1 MKKET
6 RYGKITARGFGGYR
20 QKCLRVMRMYR
31 HEDYEQLKL
40 EMPFGVTLRE
50 DNRWVILSGKFP
62 WEEIDREYRVCFT
75 SDEGQVALP
84 SRLAFGALYIQT
96 EEGFTDE
103 QTRRN
108 IQENPYLQYFCGFE
122 CYTMESPFDAS
133 MMTHFRKRI
142 SPEMIRRIN
151 GLMFAA
157 EAVASMDNEEE
168 EDETDVSGQE
178 NGSEP
183 DSQEVEEE
191 SPGNRGTLILD
202 ATCCPADI
210 HYPTDVGLLNH
221 ARELVEEMVDALYPA
236 AHDLYSEKPRTYR
249 QQARKKYLAYTKK
262 RIHTERETRAAIR
275 GNLQYIRR
283 DIGYIENMVK
293 HGVSLDLLGKELY
306 RKLLVIQELSRQQ
319 WDMYN
324 RKSHQI
330 EDRIVSIDQPHI
342 RPIVRGKA
350 GCPVEFGA
358 KVTVGLVGG
367 YAFVMRAQWDN
378 YSESKSL
385 KEAVE
390 EYRETFGFYPKTL
403 LADRAYPSRENRL
416 WCASQG
422 IRLSGPRLGR
432 KSAEEKASERK
443 QIYQDGCARV
453 VIEGTFGVA
462 KRRFGL
468 NRVMTRLPDTSMT
481 SISMGFLAAN
491 MERKLRLLFAP
502 EYGWTLDYD
511 FDLGELIIFP
521 RFPDGLVIQ

>member
-1 MKKET
+1 MK
-6 RYGKITARGFGGYR
+6 
-20 QKCLRVMRMYR
+20 MYR

-50 DNRWVILSGKFP
+50 DNRWVILSGLFP
-62 WEEIDREYRVCFT
+62 WEEIDREYQVHFE

-108 IQENPYLQYFCGFE
+108 IQENPYLQYFCGYE

-151 GLMFAA
+151 NLVFAP
-157 EAVASMDNEEE
+157 EAVASMDNPEDGETDATAQEDGNEPDLRIAEEE
-168 EDETDVSGQE
+168 T
-178 NGSEP
+178 SE
-183 DSQEVEEE
+183 
-191 SPGNRGTLILD
+191 NRGTLILD

-221 ARELVEEMVDALYPA
+221 ARELVEEMVDVLYPA
-236 AHDLYSEKPRTYR
+236 VHDLYSEKPRTYR
-249 QQARKKYLAYTKK
+249 QQARKRYLAYVKK
-262 RIHTERETRAAIR
+262 RTHTQRETRAVIR

-293 HGVSLDLLGKELY
+293 HGVSLGLLGKELY
-306 RKLLVIQELSRQQ
+306 RKLLVIQEICRQQ
-319 WDMYN
+319 WDMYD

-350 GCPVEFGA
+350 GHPVEFGA

-367 YAFVMRAQWDN
+367 YAFLMKAEWDN

-390 EYRETFGFYPKTL
+390 EYRETFGFYPKTI

-432 KSAEEKASERK
+432 KSAEEKVSESK
-443 QIYQDGCARV
+443 QIYQDGCERV
-453 VIEGTFGVA
+453 VIEGTFGVT
-462 KRRFGL
+462 KRRYGL
-468 NRVMTRLPDTSMT
+468 DQVMTRLPDTSMT
-481 SISMGFLAAN
+481 SISIGFLAAN
-491 MERKLRLLFAP
+491 MERKLRLHFAP
-502 EYGWTLDYD
+502 EFRWALDYD

-521 RFPDGLVIQ
+521 RVPDGGHSVDTNLDF

>member
-1 MKKET
+1 MA
-6 RYGKITARGFGGYR
+6 ARGFADSR
-20 QKCLRVMRMYR
+20 EKCLRVMKMYR
-31 HEDYEQLKL
+31 HENYDQLKL
-40 EMPFGVTLRE
+40 EMPFGVALRE
-50 DNRWVILSGKFP
+50 DNRWVILSGIFP
-62 WEEIDREYRVCFT
+62 WEEIDREYQVHFE
-75 SDEGQVALP
+75 SDDGQVALP

-96 EEGFTDE
+96 EEGFTDD

-142 SPEMIRRIN
+142 SPKTIRRIN
-151 GLMFAA
+151 DLVFAA
-157 EAVASMDNEEE
+157 EAVASMDNP
-168 EDETDVSGQE
+168 EDEETDATTQE
-178 NGSEP
+178 DGNEP
-183 DSQEVEEE
+183 NSQEVEERSSE
-191 SPGNRGTLILD
+191 NRGTLILD

-210 HYPTDVGLLNH
+210 HYPTDAGLLDH
-221 ARELVEEMVDALYPA
+221 ARELVEEMVDVLYPA

-249 QQARKKYLAYTKK
+249 QQARKRYLTYVKK
-262 RIHTERETRAAIR
+262 RTHTQRETRAVIR
-275 GNLQYIRR
+275 WNLQYIRR

-293 HGVSLDLLGKELY
+293 HGVSLGLLGKELY
-306 RKLLVIQELSRQQ
+306 RKLLVIQEICRQQ

-350 GCPVEFGA
+350 GRPVEFGA

-367 YAFVMRAQWDN
+367 YAFLLKAEWDN
-378 YSESKSL
+378 YAESKSL

-390 EYRETFGFYPKTL
+390 EYRETFGFYPKTI
-403 LADRAYPSRENRL
+403 LADRAYPNRENRL
-416 WCASQG
+416 WCASLG
-422 IRLSGPRLGR
+422 IRLSGPRVGR
-432 KSAEEKASERK
+432 KSAEEKASETK
-443 QIYQDGCARV
+443 QIYQDGCERV

-462 KRRFGL
+462 KRRYGL
-468 NRVMTRLPDTSMT
+468 DRVMTRLPDTSMT

-491 MERKLRLLFAP
+491 MERKLRLHFAP
-502 EYGWTLDYD
+502 EFGWALDYD

-521 RFPDGLVIQ
+521 RIPDGVVIQ